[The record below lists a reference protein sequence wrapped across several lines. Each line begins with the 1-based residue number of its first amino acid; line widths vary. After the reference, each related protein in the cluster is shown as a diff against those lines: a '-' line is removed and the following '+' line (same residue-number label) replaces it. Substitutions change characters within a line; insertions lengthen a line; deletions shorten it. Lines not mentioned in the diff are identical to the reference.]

1 VIKPVHYFHAP
12 IARTHNAWLFSV
24 LISFFGHLALLAT
37 ILAMDSNHSAPIP
50 AQILNVEITTD
61 FTSAEQGTTATK
73 RIKPVKI
80 SPSRADMLSRRIT
93 QKNFPIKTTEKSI
106 FAPIPN
112 PKPNLFRPEKIKNL
126 KKIGLLNSS
135 TETTIKANK
144 TKPLS
149 PQQEAKSPNVM
160 PTTPGSTGNSYLVAV
175 KQGPSA
181 VSVVPPKLDTLAENL
196 LPQYPRRARHLG
208 LEGRLVLRVTVS
220 PLGRPSILKVLESS
234 GHALLDV
241 AAMKAIKGWH
251 FQPARRGKSPI
262 KASIDLPVV
271 FRLQGNR

>member
-1 VIKPVHYFHAP
+1 MIEPVRYFHAP

-37 ILAMDSNHSAPIP
+37 ILMMDSNHSAPIP
-50 AQILNVEITTD
+50 AQIFNVEITTD
-61 FTSAEQGTTATK
+61 FTSAEQGTTETK

-80 SPSRADMLSRRIT
+80 SPSGTDNLSRRIT
-93 QKNFPIKTTEKSI
+93 QKQNLIKTTKKII

-112 PKPNLFRPEKIKNL
+112 SKPNLFRPENL
-126 KKIGLLNSS
+126 KKPGLLNSS
-135 TETTIKANK
+135 TETTIRANK
-144 TKPLS
+144 TNPLS
-149 PQQEAKSPNVM
+149 PQKRAKSSNVM
-160 PTTPGSTGNSYLVAV
+160 STTSGSIGNSRSIAV
-175 KQGPSA
+175 KKISSTVPI
-181 VSVVPPKLDTLAENL
+181 VPPKLDTLAENL

-208 LEGRLVLRVTVS
+208 LEGRLILRVTVS

-234 GHALLDV
+234 GHTLLDV

-251 FQPARRGKSPI
+251 FQPALRGKSPI

-271 FRLQGNR
+271 FRLKGNR